1 MKKVLRIVSL
11 MVVIAMLLPMTPAEL
26 FAVETN
32 ASEIQNEVSGE
43 TAPSQ
48 ADEIDQLQITPKA
61 DYTNPEFYTDA
72 SGNRINLTQNV
83 YHATVVEGDL
93 DWKIGD
99 STITA
104 DEKKAMAKGVRYLVP
119 DLEPIKVGNQFI
131 AKTFA
136 EGAQTTTNGGDY
148 YNLAPSASQELDYR
162 IPECEYYVVE
172 DDNSIYITIRLIETK
187 TADGAFITTGQHS
200 VWIGFNP
207 ADYSQAININIAQHK
222 AAFTMGFNDSSS
234 ASLMTLDTNDWLVNS
249 IFARYS
255 YSSGAEGG
263 LNSYTNYR
271 GQTAPMFKHL
281 NFEIDKEKIAYYWDE
296 LYGTDFY
303 TSEGVY
309 NLPNAMFLGVSSKAA
324 ANSDGADAFCYA
336 HGITSVPK
344 DVVGKWG
351 TKSVLLPDVIV
362 FGEERETGACA
373 DGCTFAMNVNDS
385 LRFTNENGTSYY
397 YTSCA
402 TCGTVGYKTFTKC
415 EATGSHAYIDRP
427 AKAATCIAPAISAC
441 QYCTECGATEGGT
454 TSGSPLRWVSGIVD
468 IDFTDVSNYNAE
480 YKQGVHVAGAV
491 SDYDGNLT
499 WSKSSAPKGV
509 PQLIENAVAMPTDN
523 KYVANHYAGSYQS
536 TKTGGDYYNNAPL
549 DDQTNI
555 NKVPDLV
562 YYAAQDNDSLFLT
575 FKVIHKTWTEEE
587 VTKFYKSINYF
598 FRIGINPDDYSQQLV
613 VKVGANASAFTTV
626 GFSRS
631 APTAAIVSSSHAD
644 WPGTE
649 DGGAPWIANSGFA
662 AYKLVG
668 GVEQG
673 SVSLTANKT
682 GQESPYAVYMTIELD
697 KAELAKAWDS
707 VYSTSFYNDNDTVD
721 NLEDDTFSIS
731 NTIFACGSHS
741 TNDATNTQLRF
752 THGAVSIPKGVVNVS
767 PWSTYCVLLP
777 DVIVVGDEKEIS
789 GCSFTAHNTD
799 TKYRVE
805 GTLDTYY
812 HSCTECGASGIRTF
826 KADMYGL
833 VYDQEDATLEGAV
846 KTAPACETDGVGIK
860 SCTCGKLDP
869 TETNTFVIPALGHDF
884 AELMVANNLI
894 RQATCVVGAEYY
906 KSCSRC
912 GAVSDEIFTTSPL
925 RWVSGEKPDDAI
937 DYSALYTLGQN
948 AYIVGSEAKVADTLK
963 PDDLEYGA
971 NYKKGLTFKDYDKGL
986 VDVTGEGNKV
996 KSILTTGGAA
1006 TSMMTTA
1013 PNVVAQADSD
1023 FVDLPE
1029 ADYYVAYNSDYVFLT
1044 IREVG
1049 GTYTNINDQV
1059 MNTQRLGSVYIRIG
1073 FNPANP
1079 NQYINLSNNVAAD
1092 IAFGGFYNNG
1102 TKVTSGFGTILEGG
1116 ISRKYVVA
1124 TENDAGATG
1133 ANGNNVGY
1141 GSTGKYVTYHTVI
1154 LNKTELANAYNTA
1167 FGTQT
1172 YTKETL
1178 PNTMFVSL
1186 YGTPT
1191 NQRGGGFV
1199 SSKTDDANYVSKS
1212 GKAYQMA
1219 YGLTKLETAYNGVYT
1234 IPDLIVL
1241 GEEKETG
1248 CSFTEHTLDYPVPDS
1263 DTGTTEDF
1271 YHSCSLCGSAGVR
1284 TFTVSYTVDPETS
1297 EKVYDIKSSYTADD
1311 DTVDGA
1317 IVAEATCLETGTGIY
1332 SCIICGAIEP
1342 TGEKTFTIPAQGH
1355 DDTTW
1360 VDGEISDA
1368 NLKSAA
1374 TCTSL
1379 AVYYQKCERCG
1390 ESAYVLEGEETTH
1403 TFTYGELLAHNWQD
1417 VAAKAPTCSA
1427 GGYNAHQKC
1436 SECPARSAEYVEYAP
1451 TRWVS
1456 GTVGTDY
1463 TSLPTYGQKVYVS
1476 GSAAELQTGETIS
1489 IDAKIDD
1496 GYVRVTPTAAEG
1508 GVPKVLAAGRYYDAT
1523 HTSDDAAR
1531 ATSGNVDIVSDM
1543 EYYVAYSADKIYFL
1557 IRDIGAE
1564 YVDDNDTPDDT
1575 KDDVIYRSRRHN
1587 YTWRLGFNPQ
1597 DYSQALLLTTDY
1609 RYGATGFEHVAVE
1622 LTDLQDA
1629 TTSYK
1634 TAVYYTA
1641 NAANVVGSTKML
1653 TYSYDAA
1660 NDKTTGSGSGGNQN
1674 RDGAQYCK
1682 FIEFELDKQAIIN
1695 IFNGLNGTNY
1705 TKETFPNTM
1714 FFAAS
1719 TSFMWGTVASDGT
1732 VNTSND
1738 DEITNSTTGTYSVV
1752 YGDIVPSDKDM
1763 PEGATT
1769 RLIPHVIV
1777 LGDEKELGC
1786 DFTVHDTTYPVPD
1799 SDTGTTED
1807 FYHSCSICGSV
1818 GARTFTVSYT
1828 VDPDTDEKVY
1838 DINSSYGD
1846 IKSIDTLLPGQE
1858 GASCG
1863 STVEYYKSCEDC
1875 GAISNVTFSEELVH
1889 NWENIIVEG
1898 KNDTPVSE
1906 ATCTEDAVYKKY
1918 CQNCGEPSP
1927 DETWV
1932 DEGSKL
1938 GHDWTNAQA
1947 RAATCIAIGNNAYT
1961 YCDRCDV
1968 KHNSDNCDVAEC
1980 EHTDYEEYAATRW
1993 PSGTTYPAMDY
2004 TSLSYLGQEYLVTGQ
2019 DGILP
2024 DDFTWDDLGWI
2035 VSNEETG
2042 AKDGKGLAG
2051 VGAKVVSTNKYL
2063 AQNYAGAAQTTTSN
2077 HLYYNNAPVASY
2089 TDADLAKA
2097 PDLEY
2102 YVAQN
2107 SSKIYI
2113 TFRMIGSKWQEEGT
2127 DVYFQRAN
2135 YYFRIGLNSEDFSQT
2150 AIVKWEAGAEQA
2162 QIGGFVK
2169 GGTTSWLKV
2178 DDTYPQDWITNS
2190 NFSSYHYDGTTD
2202 GNLMNPVN
2210 HNSWGQF
2217 SAYMTVEIDK
2227 AKFADAWN
2235 TIYGNFT
2242 VNDITNTLY
2251 VAASHS
2257 CLSYTNGYSTYVTYG
2272 TYYNTNLGNKCPLIP
2287 DVIVFGDDKESD
2299 TCSYTFHK
2307 VDDRFKVKGTTD
2319 TYYHSCE
2326 HCGAMGTKTFKTDEE
2341 GTLKYQD
2348 IILDSLAVESQI
2360 VSCTQDGLYYK
2371 SCTCGV
2377 LAKDD
2382 TNYTGE
2388 TTFTVDA
2395 LGHDFTVRVEDEAHV
2410 KSSVN
2415 CQTLNEYWLECSRC
2429 NTIANETIDAEAY
2442 FVSANYGPH
2451 FIDTNWTNR
2460 NGTHYKVCTVENCT
2474 YKVEEA
2480 ACTYEA
2486 DVCTVCQDNK
2496 FDWDGATKA
2505 DSNTYYAENVSGAT
2519 PTLDGVID
2527 TDEYGTAIT
2536 VTSPRLMLNSSMNAW
2551 ADTETDST
2559 RFVIE
2564 KLLPAYMEY
2573 YFAYDNDYI
2582 YVAVRDVSKDK
2593 DADVGVTMRNNYHFT
2608 LGFDPDNPDVYFSF
2622 GGYRTD
2628 GNAAG
2633 WNVLKYNKKT
2643 IDLKTYN
2650 LIDEGVFRKYEKGST
2665 DSSSYLAY
2673 GDIGSVNGNID
2684 QTDVAWAADIEF
2696 RISKETLKQI
2706 LKEQTGKDYSNFS
2719 NAMWFSAT
2727 TLGYNNNIDTTG
2739 NSQYVR
2745 WIGQGESFYDIVVFD
2760 EETATITCPAV
2771 SYCECGKELSY
2782 HKAQAPTLDAVGWNE
2797 YVSCS
2802 CGYTTYS
2809 ELPKATETFKTGY
2822 DRIVITPTDLS
2833 KFLDYDSVHTDIYST
2848 CVAVND
2854 GEKTILMFTLDLGS
2868 LAEEYC
2874 VTLRNRISKI
2884 TGVPLDNIIIAVT
2897 HNHSV
2902 PNLNEDSKWRFTTY
2916 HAMAESALRAMDDL
2930 KESTIKVGTT
2940 KTTGLAWVR
2949 NFVND
2954 KGQFVASNGP
2964 GTDRGSV
2971 ASAWDVDDVL
2981 QAVRFVRDDA
2991 KDILL
2996 INWQAHL
3003 ASGTVY
3009 DKMIHSDMAGIIRD
3023 DIEAEDD
3030 DVKVAYFAGASGNV
3044 NLSAPTSAD
3053 KTATAEKYGFNDEF
3067 KLFENVAHA
3076 VATLTLGID
3085 NFRTIDSGR
3094 INIEREEYVLYVK
3107 EEISD
3112 AAYNYAA
3119 IVKANPEYAGQAF
3132 PTYAAGYLQ
3141 KRYENK
3147 RDNEG
3152 KRTLDISALSFGDL
3166 ALVNV
3171 PYEIFDNSG
3180 KQIKDASHFEM
3191 TLVFSNSGGAAAYMP
3206 STEAFNLP
3214 SLLSTDDKI
3223 VPVKDLKFPESEAD
3237 ELANPDWYRDR
3248 PYETMA
3254 TYFEDGSAEEMVAE
3268 YNRLLLNFRGHDWSA
3283 WTIVTEP
3290 TAEATGKASRSCS
3303 KGCIEIL
3310 ELPTLTNDNVSD
3322 VATVGK
3328 YTVSGGVY
3336 VYMYIDGTTVSI
3348 STEFVSVDITWGTM
3362 SFVYTNCMW
3371 NPEDLEYNIG
3381 EWQPAEADANVI
3393 TIDNAGTV
3401 NVNVTFIYVAEDAY
3415 ADVIGGS
3422 FTGVDANGTVE
3433 VVAKETE
3440 NITLELI
3447 RKAIP
3452 QKGENLSVGTVTIT
3466 ITKAE
3471 NAE

>member
-1 MKKVLRIVSL
+1 MKKFLRIVCL
-11 MVVIAMLLPMTPAEL
+11 TLVVAMLLPMTPVEL
-26 FAVETN
+26 FATETN
-32 ASEIQNEVSGE
+32 ENQTQNETGE
-43 TAPSQ
+43 GTVQSQ
-48 ADEIDQLQITPKA
+48 SDAIDQLQITPKA

-72 SGNRINLTQNV
+72 SGNRIYLGQQIALVENAEVADDFDWGGTVYSEDYKTLSERQDGTTGANGIGGLTPV
-83 YHATVVEGDL
+83 
-93 DWKIGD
+93 
-99 STITA
+99 
-104 DEKKAMAKGVRYLVP
+104 
-119 DLEPIKVGNQFI
+119 
-131 AKTFA
+131 
-136 EGAQTTTNGGDY
+136 
-148 YNLAPSASQELDYR
+148 NLAPRKTGASAGPGTVN
-162 IPECEYYVVE
+162 I
-172 DDNSIYITIRLIETK
+172 K
-187 TADGAFITTGQHS
+187 TATLPNGIEIEIEDQYFVGYDDEYIYLTVRETSTTKDVVVDEQEYLQWLNRTIY
-200 VWIGFNP
+200 VLRIGFNP
-207 ADYSQAININIAQHK
+207 NDYSQILTTSGINFNASYAGTIINPGASAGQELKGGGLTSSYLPKANGLTPIADLK
-222 AAFTMGFNDSSS
+222 VGKFMFSSNDAMWNALGSETGGYNYNAHQSR
-234 ASLMTLDTNDWLVNS
+234 NEYY
-249 IFARYS
+249 RKS
-255 YSSGAEGG
+255 YSTYF
-263 LNSYTNYR
+263 SYKLSKADIAKAWDDAFADTANPTNYY
-271 GQTAPMFKHL
+271 
-281 NFEIDKEKIAYYWDE
+281 NDN
-296 LYGTDFY
+296 GTPDDV
-303 TSEGVY
+303 TDDII
-309 NLPNAMFLGVSSKAA
+309 NLPNAFFISGGGSIYIYNGIAGDDSAATSLGA
-324 ANSDGADAFCYA
+324 ANLLHNASILTEAQCDALGNDC
-336 HGITSVPK
+336 TV
-344 DVVGKWG
+344 
-351 TKSVLLPDVIV
+351 LPDVIV
-362 FGEERETGACA
+362 LETERNVGACA
-373 DGCTFAMNVNDS
+373 EGCTFAKNVNDA
-385 LRFTNENGTSYY
+385 LKFTNEDGTSYY

-415 EATGSHAYIDRP
+415 EATGTHSYVDRP
-427 AKAATCIAPAISAC
+427 AKAATCIAPAISAH

-454 TSGSPLRWVSGIVD
+454 TSGSPLRWVSGTSGND
-468 IDFTDVSNYNAE
+468 YSGGASYAQTF
-480 YKQGVHVAGAV
+480 HVAGAATVV
-491 SDYDGNLT
+491 SGDLNWTIVDDPETDKNE
-499 WSKSSAPKGV
+499 KSSNAKGV
-509 PQLIENAVAMPTDN
+509 VSLVSGIEPIKVTN
-523 KYVANHYAGSYQS
+523 KYIASHYAGNYQS
-536 TKTGGDYYNNAPL
+536 TMTNGTYYNNAPA
-549 DDQTNI
+549 DSQADADKI
-555 NKVPDLV
+555 PDCE
-562 YYAAQDNDSLFLT
+562 YYIVEDNNSIYITIRLAE
-575 FKVIHKTWTEEE
+575 KTWGESDTDCI
-587 VTKFYKSINYF
+587 KDSRYWIW
-598 FRIGINPDDYSQQLV
+598 IGLNPDDYSQAVNINLGAS
-613 VKVGANASAFTTV
+613 KSAYTIVGFNDSQTPSMKTASANDWLVNSLFARYGYKSDGTE
-626 GFSRS
+626 
-631 APTAAIVSSSHAD
+631 SSSL
-644 WPGTE
+644 
-649 DGGAPWIANSGFA
+649 NS
-662 AYKLVG
+662 Y
-668 GVEQG
+668 
-673 SVSLTANKT
+673 TN
-682 GQESPYAVYMTIELD
+682 YAVSTSPFVKYMSFEID
-697 KAELAKAWDS
+697 KAKIAYYWDEI
-707 VYSTSFYNDNDTVD
+707 YGTDFYNDNGTEEDLTD
-721 NLEDDTFSIS
+721 DSYNLSNAVFVGVSARAEAFTDDTAAFRYTMGVTS
-731 NTIFACGSHS
+731 
-741 TNDATNTQLRF
+741 
-752 THGAVSIPKGVVNVS
+752 VPK
-767 PWSTYCVLLP
+767 TYANAWGTKSVFLP
-777 DVIVVGDEKEIS
+777 DVVILGEEKEIP
-789 GCSFTAHNTD
+789 GCSFIAHNID
-799 TKYRVE
+799 YKYLVP
-805 GTLDTYY
+805 GTTDTYY
-812 HSCTECGASGIRTF
+812 HSCINCGASGIRTF

-833 VYDQEDATLEGAV
+833 VYDQENATLEGAI
-846 KTAPACETDGVGIK
+846 KTPATCESEGVGIK
-860 SCTCGKLDP
+860 SCSCGKLDP
-869 TETNTFVIPALGHDF
+869 SEKATFAIPVIPHDF
-884 AELMVANNLI
+884 VEVIDNKYLVKA
-894 RQATCVVGAEYY
+894 ATCIAGAQYY
-906 KSCSRC
+906 KSCSDC
-912 GAVSDEIFTTSPL
+912 GATGEIFTTAPL
-925 RWVSGEKPDDAI
+925 RWSTGERPASAI
-937 DYSALYTLGQN
+937 DYSALYALGQN

-963 PDDLEYGA
+963 PEDLEYGL
-971 NYKKGLTFKDYDKGL
+971 NYKKGLTFKDSDAVL

-1013 PNVVAQADSD
+1013 PNVVAQSNSD

-1059 MNTQRLGSVYIRIG
+1059 MNTQRLGSVNIRIG

-1079 NQYINLSNNVAAD
+1079 NQYINLTNNVSAD

-1124 TENDAGATG
+1124 TENDGTG

-1141 GSTGKYVTYHTVI
+1141 GATGKYVTYHTVV
-1154 LNKTELANAYNTA
+1154 LNKAELANAYNTA
-1167 FGTQT
+1167 FGVHT

-1191 NQRGGGFV
+1191 NQRGGAFN
-1199 SSKTDDANYVSKS
+1199 SSAEADADYKSKS
-1212 GKAYQMA
+1212 GKSYQMA
-1219 YGLTKLETAYNGVYT
+1219 YGLTELETAFNGVYT

-1241 GEEKETG
+1241 GEEKGLGCTFEKDMDDAHKVTNADGTYYYYTSCELCDSEGAVTFTNCEIEGEHSYIVVPAKAPTCIAPGYTSHKICEVCGERSDDYEIIPPTRYLGDDVIKIDHTALQAYDQIVYTTG
-1248 CSFTEHTLDYPVPDS
+1248 DNAVLPNDFTWADLDGKSTALYSLGVTNKYVATSYAGNAQSTTNTDKYYCNTPLEDQSTAVYAPDLEYLVGYNS
-1263 DTGTTEDF
+1263 DSIYVTFKIIGTQYLKRCNYIFRLGFNPADYSQTMIMSLGVNAAGAGTVFFVDDRSTAKLGENVSGTADSVVTNSKFIRYSYDGTTEGTTNNDSKNSTASSQF
-1271 YHSCSLCGSAGVR
+1271 VAYFTVEINKANLAKVWDEVYGTAFEEVGLSNSFFACGSHNALAYFEDSPVTSLCVTQGAHAVTIDQAHNEIGTKCVLIPNVIVLGNEKEIGCNFTGHDTSDKYKVDGVENTYYHSCIYCNTVGVR
-1284 TFTVSYTVDPETS
+1284 TFTVDETN
-1297 EKVYDIKSSYTADD
+1297 KLPVYD
-1311 DTVDGA
+1311 
-1317 IVAEATCLETGTGIY
+1317 
-1332 SCIICGAIEP
+1332 
-1342 TGEKTFTIPAQGH
+1342 
-1355 DDTTW
+1355 
-1360 VDGEISDA
+1360 A
-1368 NLKSAA
+1368 N
-1374 TCTSL
+1374 
-1379 AVYYQKCERCG
+1379 
-1390 ESAYVLEGEETTH
+1390 
-1403 TFTYGELLAHNWQD
+1403 
-1417 VAAKAPTCSA
+1417 
-1427 GGYNAHQKC
+1427 
-1436 SECPARSAEYVEYAP
+1436 
-1451 TRWVS
+1451 
-1456 GTVGTDY
+1456 
-1463 TSLPTYGQKVYVS
+1463 
-1476 GSAAELQTGETIS
+1476 S
-1489 IDAKIDD
+1489 IDVK
-1496 GYVRVTPTAAEG
+1496 YLAEG
-1508 GVPKVLAAGRYYDAT
+1508 
-1523 HTSDDAAR
+1523 S
-1531 ATSGNVDIVSDM
+1531 
-1543 EYYVAYSADKIYFL
+1543 
-1557 IRDIGAE
+1557 
-1564 YVDDNDTPDDT
+1564 
-1575 KDDVIYRSRRHN
+1575 
-1587 YTWRLGFNPQ
+1587 
-1597 DYSQALLLTTDY
+1597 
-1609 RYGATGFEHVAVE
+1609 
-1622 LTDLQDA
+1622 
-1629 TTSYK
+1629 
-1634 TAVYYTA
+1634 
-1641 NAANVVGSTKML
+1641 
-1653 TYSYDAA
+1653 
-1660 NDKTTGSGSGGNQN
+1660 
-1674 RDGAQYCK
+1674 
-1682 FIEFELDKQAIIN
+1682 
-1695 IFNGLNGTNY
+1695 
-1705 TKETFPNTM
+1705 
-1714 FFAAS
+1714 
-1719 TSFMWGTVASDGT
+1719 
-1732 VNTSND
+1732 
-1738 DEITNSTTGTYSVV
+1738 
-1752 YGDIVPSDKDM
+1752 
-1763 PEGATT
+1763 
-1769 RLIPHVIV
+1769 
-1777 LGDEKELGC
+1777 
-1786 DFTVHDTTYPVPD
+1786 
-1799 SDTGTTED
+1799 
-1807 FYHSCSICGSV
+1807 
-1818 GARTFTVSYT
+1818 
-1828 VDPDTDEKVY
+1828 
-1838 DINSSYGD
+1838 
-1846 IKSIDTLLPGQE
+1846 
-1858 GASCG
+1858 
-1863 STVEYYKSCEDC
+1863 
-1875 GAISNVTFSEELVH
+1875 
-1889 NWENIIVEG
+1889 
-1898 KNDTPVSE
+1898 SE
-1906 ATCTEDAVYKKY
+1906 ATCTTE
-1918 CQNCGEPSP
+1918 
-1927 DETWV
+1927 
-1932 DEGSKL
+1932 
-1938 GHDWTNAQA
+1938 
-1947 RAATCIAIGNNAYT
+1947 
-1961 YCDRCDV
+1961 
-1968 KHNSDNCDVAEC
+1968 
-1980 EHTDYEEYAATRW
+1980 
-1993 PSGTTYPAMDY
+1993 
-2004 TSLSYLGQEYLVTGQ
+2004 
-2019 DGILP
+2019 
-2024 DDFTWDDLGWI
+2024 
-2035 VSNEETG
+2035 
-2042 AKDGKGLAG
+2042 
-2051 VGAKVVSTNKYL
+2051 
-2063 AQNYAGAAQTTTSN
+2063 
-2077 HLYYNNAPVASY
+2077 
-2089 TDADLAKA
+2089 
-2097 PDLEY
+2097 
-2102 YVAQN
+2102 
-2107 SSKIYI
+2107 
-2113 TFRMIGSKWQEEGT
+2113 
-2127 DVYFQRAN
+2127 
-2135 YYFRIGLNSEDFSQT
+2135 
-2150 AIVKWEAGAEQA
+2150 
-2162 QIGGFVK
+2162 
-2169 GGTTSWLKV
+2169 
-2178 DDTYPQDWITNS
+2178 
-2190 NFSSYHYDGTTD
+2190 
-2202 GNLMNPVN
+2202 
-2210 HNSWGQF
+2210 
-2217 SAYMTVEIDK
+2217 
-2227 AKFADAWN
+2227 
-2235 TIYGNFT
+2235 
-2242 VNDITNTLY
+2242 
-2251 VAASHS
+2251 
-2257 CLSYTNGYSTYVTYG
+2257 G
-2272 TYYNTNLGNKCPLIP
+2272 TYYKN
-2287 DVIVFGDDKESD
+2287 
-2299 TCSYTFHK
+2299 
-2307 VDDRFKVKGTTD
+2307 
-2319 TYYHSCE
+2319 CE
-2326 HCGAMGTKTFKTDEE
+2326 CGSM
-2341 GTLKYQD
+2341 
-2348 IILDSLAVESQI
+2348 
-2360 VSCTQDGLYYK
+2360 
-2371 SCTCGV
+2371 
-2377 LAKDD
+2377 AKDD
-2382 TNYTGE
+2382 TAYMAVEGNTATFSTLSENAHNY
-2388 TTFTVDA
+2388 VDNVCTYCGTHKYA
-2395 LGHDFTVRVEDEAHV
+2395 WEGEDELP
-2410 KSSVN
+2410 
-2415 CQTLNEYWLECSRC
+2415 T
-2429 NTIANETIDAEAY
+2429 
-2442 FVSANYGPH
+2442 
-2451 FIDTNWTNR
+2451 
-2460 NGTHYKVCTVENCT
+2460 
-2474 YKVEEA
+2474 
-2480 ACTYEA
+2480 
-2486 DVCTVCQDNK
+2486 DVQK
-2496 FDWDGATKA
+2496 
-2505 DSNTYYAENVSGAT
+2505 YYATNST
-2519 PTLDGVID
+2519 PAIDGVID

-2551 ADTETDST
+2551 ADTETDLT

-2564 KLLPAYMEY
+2564 NLLPAYMEY

-2593 DADVGVTMRNNYHFT
+2593 DADVGVTIRNNYHFT

-2696 RISKETLKQI
+2696 RISKDTLKQI
-2706 LKEQTGKDYSNFS
+2706 LKEQTGKEYSDIS
-2719 NAMWFSAT
+2719 NSMWFSAT

-2833 KFLDYDSVHTDIYST
+2833 KFSDYDSVHTDIYST

-3214 SLLSTDDKI
+3214 SLLSTDDEI
-3223 VPVKDLKFPESEAD
+3223 VPVKDVKFPESEAD

-3254 TYFEDGSAEEMVAE
+3254 TYFEDGCAEEMVAE

-3290 TAEATGKASRSCS
+3290 TAEATGTASRSCS

-3328 YTVSGGVY
+3328 YTVSGGTY

-3440 NITLELI
+3440 NITLELM